1 MTEQQQQQ
9 QNIYLN
15 PFAVHLK
22 LTQHRKSTLILKKIK
37 KQLMDLAGLHQVA
50 ISGEAL
56 VDLVWET
63 LGSLFKTI
71 FHTLR
76 MAVSA

>member
-1 MTEQQQQQ
+1 
-9 QNIYLN
+9 
-15 PFAVHLK
+15 
-22 LTQHRKSTLILKKIK
+22 
-37 KQLMDLAGLHQVA
+37 MDLVDLHQVA

-56 VDLVWET
+56 VDLVWEI

-71 FHTLR
+71 FHAPR